1 MDDQSRHDIFWV
13 YLELEG
19 VEVRLTS
26 YRLGQR
32 YSCTVENSEGAVIG
46 RGSGM
51 TRDAAEGNA
60 RAQAQMK
67 LCLRVAG
74 NALRRSVEELQRPRQ
89 PGAPRPPLGK
99 TRE

>member
-13 YLELEG
+13 YIELEG

-26 YRLGQR
+26 YRIGQR
-32 YSCTVENSEGAVIG
+32 YSCSIENSEGAVIG

-51 TRDAAEGNA
+51 TREAAEGNA
-60 RAQAQMK
+60 REQAQMK

-74 NALRRSVEELQRPRQ
+74 NALRRSVEQLQRSKP
-89 PGAPRPPLGK
+89 PTVTRPIGK
-99 TRE
+99 VRE